1 MKDVIDS
8 PSPTLHDSLGI
19 TGMTCASCVA
29 RVEKAIA
36 RVPGVVSASVNLA
49 TERAEIRYD
58 GAPVREAVV
67 AAIRG
72 TGYDVEAA
80 TLEVGI
86 EGMTCAS
93 CVLRVE
99 KAIAAVPGVLSAS
112 VNLATERATIQAADG
127 SPVMTRA
134 IEAAIRGAGYEPQ
147 AAKIDATDKAAAR
160 EEEQGRLKRD
170 LLIAGGLTLP
180 IFLLEMGSHLIPALH
195 HWLAM
200 TVGRTPLYLLYFLLA
215 TIVQFGPG
223 LRFYRKGVP
232 ALLRLAPDMNS
243 LVVLGSTA
251 AWTYSV
257 VATFAPGLLP
267 QGTAN
272 VYFEASAVIVTL
284 ILLGRFLEAKA
295 KGRTSEAISRL
306 MGLQAKTARVLRGA
320 EFVDVALDEVQP
332 GDVVQVRPGDRVP
345 VDGTVLTGSSFVDEA
360 MISGEPVPVMKSEGA
375 AVTGGTINKTGSFTY
390 RAEKVGADM
399 MLSQII
405 RMVESAQGA
414 KLPIQALVDKVTAW
428 FVPAVMLAAALT
440 FGVWWIWGPDPAITF
455 ALVNAV
461 AVLIIACPCAMGL
474 ATPTSIMVGTGRAA
488 EMGVLFR
495 NGEALQSLTS
505 VDVVALDK
513 TGTLTEGRP
522 LLTDLILAP
531 GLSRSD
537 VLALVAAA
545 EAGSEHPVATAI
557 VDAARSEGLILAESD
572 AFDAIPGYG
581 IRASVSDRKVEV
593 GADRLMASL
602 GLDVAS
608 FADEAARLATRAKT
622 PLYVAI
628 DGKLAALIAVADP
641 IKPTTPAAIAALH
654 KLGLKVAMI
663 TGDNRRTAEAIAAEL
678 GIDEVVAEVL
688 PEGKVAALKALREGG
703 RKVAFVGD
711 GINDAPA
718 LAEADVGLAVGT
730 GTDVAIESA
739 DVVLMGGDLGGVP
752 KAIGLSRAT
761 LRNIRQNLFWAF
773 AYNAALIPVAAGVL
787 YPVNGTLLSPMLAA
801 GAMALSS
808 VFVLGNALRLKRFA
822 PATPARPAPGEAL
835 SAQTLS

>member
-1 MKDVIDS
+1 LLRKEITMKDVIDI
-8 PSPTLHDSLGI
+8 PSGTAQDSLGI
-19 TGMTCASCVA
+19 TGMTCASCVS

-36 RVPGVVSASVNLA
+36 RVPGVASASVNLA

-58 GAPVREAVV
+58 GAPVREAVI

-72 TGYDVEAA
+72 IGYDVEAA

-99 KAIAAVPGVLSAS
+99 KAIAAVPGVLTAS
-112 VNLATERATIQAADG
+112 VNLATERATVHVADN
-127 SPVMTRA
+127 SPAMTRA

-147 AAKIDATDKAAAR
+147 AARVDATDKAAAR

-170 LLIAGGLTLP
+170 LLVAGGLTLP
-180 IFLLEMGSHLIPALH
+180 IFLLEMGSHLVPALH

-200 TVGRTPLYLLYFLLA
+200 SVGRAPLYLLYFVLA

-223 LRFYRKGVP
+223 LRFYRKDVP
-232 ALLRLAPDMNS
+232 ALLRFAPDMNS
-243 LVVLGSTA
+243 LVVLGSSA
-251 AWTYSV
+251 AWAYSV
-257 VATFAPGLLP
+257 VATFAPTLLP

-272 VYFEASAVIVTL
+272 VYFEVSAVIVTL

-306 MGLQAKTARVLRGA
+306 MGLQAKTARVQRGA

-345 VDGTVLTGSSFVDEA
+345 VDGTVLAGSSFVDEA

-375 AVTGGTINKTGSFTY
+375 LVTGGTINKTGSFTY

-455 ALVNAV
+455 ALINAV

-488 EMGVLFR
+488 ELGILFR

-522 LLTDLILAP
+522 VLTDLVLAS
-531 GLSRSD
+531 GYARSE
-537 VLALVAAA
+537 VLALVA
-545 EAGSEHPVATAI
+545 S
-557 VDAARSEGLILAESD
+557 AESGSS
-572 AFDAIPGYG
+572 IP
-581 IRASVSDRKVEV
+581 S
-593 GADRLMASL
+593 
-602 GLDVAS
+602 
-608 FADEAARLATRAKT
+608 
-622 PLYVAI
+622 P
-628 DGKLAALIAVADP
+628 
-641 IKPTTPAAIAALH
+641 
-654 KLGLKVAMI
+654 
-663 TGDNRRTAEAIAAEL
+663 RR
-678 GIDEVVAEVL
+678 
-688 PEGKVAALKALREGG
+688 
-703 RKVAFVGD
+703 
-711 GINDAPA
+711 
-718 LAEADVGLAVGT
+718 
-730 GTDVAIESA
+730 
-739 DVVLMGGDLGGVP
+739 
-752 KAIGLSRAT
+752 
-761 LRNIRQNLFWAF
+761 
-773 AYNAALIPVAAGVL
+773 
-787 YPVNGTLLSPMLAA
+787 SPRRR
-801 GAMALSS
+801 GPR
-808 VFVLGNALRLKRFA
+808 G
-822 PATPARPAPGEAL
+822 
-835 SAQTLS
+835 